1 MNSVGSTLS
10 QLTDGFDGTLFIASG
25 DTTGA
30 TDGFLLAASG
40 LSVDSIY
47 LASKSSDP
55 FISDAAQQI
64 YGEYDHTF
72 SATDGSLIE
81 GHNIVMASASTTFS
95 TLVSRTF
102 SPSFSSSAFLGM
114 IELRC
119 SLFLSAVL

>member
-1 MNSVGSTLS
+1 MNSVGVNLQ
-10 QLTDGFDGTLFIASG
+10 QLVDGFDGTLFVVSG

-30 TDGFLLAASG
+30 SDGFLLAASG

-72 SATDGSLIE
+72 SATDSSLIE
-81 GHNIVMASASTTFS
+81 GHNIVMASASTTFAS
-95 TLVSRTF
+95 LVSHPVT
-102 SPSFSSSAFLGM
+102 PSSSSSVFL
-114 IELRC
+114 
-119 SLFLSAVL
+119 